1 MFGELG
7 DALLALGIPI
17 IIFGGLIFG
26 VATATEVASFA
37 VVYALIVG
45 FFIYRELTLANL
57 WAIAVE
63 SSILSGVILLLLAL
77 SLVYTYLL
85 AIEDVTPALA
95 NVVLG
100 FSRDPTV
107 FLIITS
113 LLAMLLGAVIEVLPA
128 GLLLIPIFL
137 PIATDLGVSVHFLT
151 LLVAAGG
158 LGMFLPP
165 TGVGLLVGCS
175 LGGLRVTQVTR
186 PMLPYIVLLF
196 LGIAVL
202 CAFPTI
208 TTIVPDT
215 LLRR

>member
-1 MFGELG
+1 
-7 DALLALGIPI
+7 
-17 IIFGGLIFG
+17 
-26 VATATEVASFA
+26 
-37 VVYALIVG
+37 
-45 FFIYRELTLANL
+45 
-57 WAIAVE
+57 
-63 SSILSGVILLLLAL
+63 
-77 SLVYTYLL
+77 
-85 AIEDVTPALA
+85 
-95 NVVLG
+95 
-100 FSRDPTV
+100 V

-113 LLAMLLGAVIEVLPA
+113 LLAMLLGAVVEVLPA

-137 PIATDLGVSVHFLT
+137 PIATELGISKVHFLT

-186 PMLPYIVLLF
+186 AMLPYIVALF
-196 LGIAVL
+196 VGIAIL
-202 CAFPTI
+202 CAFPVI